1 MRILISG
8 FEAFGGRS
16 TNPTA
21 LLVRNIQEGKLRA
34 SEGLN
39 IESILLPV
47 TFEKA
52 FHVLEEKIHSFKP
65 DMVLSFGLASSR
77 HEINLERVAINCL
90 DAEIDDNNGH
100 RPIDRPISEGGEA
113 AYFSTLP
120 LRQFES
126 ALKERN
132 LPVKISNSAGT
143 FVCNYLFYK
152 LMESQNV
159 PCAGFIHVPLQE
171 ILSQEKL
178 LEAVSVILGEC
189 HEGLFV

>member
-21 LLVRNIQEGKLRA
+21 LLVRNIEIGRLVVSSKL
-34 SEGLN
+34 SVET
-39 IESILLPV
+39 ILLPV
-47 TFEKA
+47 TFERA
-52 FHVLEEKIHSFKP
+52 FHVLEKKIKSFKP

-77 HEINLERVAINCL
+77 HEIDLERIAINCL

-100 RPIDRPISEGGEA
+100 RPMDQLISPRGET

-120 LRQFES
+120 LRQFEM
-126 ALKERN
+126 ALKAKGI
-132 LPVKISNSAGT
+132 PVKISNSAGT

-152 LMESQNV
+152 LMESQMTRY
-159 PCAGFIHVPLQE
+159 AGFIHVPLQE
-171 ILSQEKL
+171 VLSEEKL
-178 LEAVSVILGEC
+178 LEAVSGILSEC
-189 HEGLFV
+189 EKGLSI